1 MSVESF
7 PSKLWSECFPRP
19 SKNQYQYDDENNCDP
34 PSKSIKTRIILSQE
48 QLWYIIENVQNLTG
62 NPVKTTHKERDR

>member
-1 MSVESF
+1 VANVGGKLSELGSVR
-7 PSKLWSECFPRP
+7 LPRP

-34 PSKSIKTRIILSQE
+34 PSKSIKTGIILSQE

-62 NPVKTTHKERDR
+62 NPVKH